1 MIQNFR
7 FIAALF
13 LCVSLAVA
21 GSARAADP
29 RYPDHPIRFIVPY
42 AAGGSTDVLARIL
55 SEAMG
60 QALGQSVVVYNQ
72 PGGGG
77 AIGTTAVARSPS
89 DGYTWLM
96 GTNGTHAINTTLY
109 ASLSYDAV
117 KDFQPVSLV
126 ATVPLVLV
134 VPASSPARS
143 LQDLLALARER
154 KAGLN
159 FGSAGVGSSGH
170 LAGEM
175 LKIEGKIAGSHIP
188 YKGDG
193 PALVDLMGGRVDF
206 SFANMPAAVNHIRQ
220 GSLRALAVTT
230 AQRSPELPDV
240 PTVAEAGYP
249 SLQVDPWYGVFVP
262 AGTDAAL
269 VKQLSDTFAKVLKQP
284 AVTRRIMGLGATPA
298 GTTPEHFASVIQ
310 DDTEKFAKVIKISG
324 AQAM

>member
-1 MIQNFR
+1 MIQNIR
-7 FIAALF
+7 LLATLF
-13 LCVSLAVA
+13 LCAVLVVA
-21 GSARAADP
+21 GPARAADP
-29 RYPDHPIRFIVPY
+29 GYPDRPIRFIVPY

-60 QALGQSVVVYNQ
+60 QVLGQSIVVYNQ

-77 AIGTTAVARSPS
+77 AIGTTAVARSLP

-134 VPASSPARS
+134 VPAASPAHS
-143 LQDLLALARER
+143 LQDLLALARGQ

-170 LAGEM
+170 LAAEM
-175 LKIEGKIAGSHIP
+175 LKIEGKIGGSHIP

-193 PALVDLMGGRVDF
+193 PALVDLMAGRVDF
-206 SFANMPAAVNHIRQ
+206 SFANMPAAVNQIRQ

-230 AQRSPELPDV
+230 AQRSAELPGV

-269 VKQLSDTFAKVLKQP
+269 VQKLSAAFARVIKEP
-284 AVTRRIMGLGATPA
+284 AVAQRVVGLGATPV
-298 GTTPEHFASVIQ
+298 GTTPDQFARIIHE
-310 DDTEKFAKVIKISG
+310 DTEKFARVIRTSG